1 MTTQQNSIIT
11 TNSDIDLDN
20 FLVTVEDNQ
29 DVIIIDTCKNRIG
42 VNTID
47 PSYSIDVRSR
57 QDISGTIY
65 TSCLKTGNIISSL
78 IPHTDNPDMSHNLGS
93 TNKSWKRIDASYIEI
108 SGVTIKDA
116 NQFTIGEGSGG
127 AGIVFPSDISINGDM
142 CCNNIAVDGIT
153 INDANKFTIGEAT
166 NQSGITFPLD
176 ISINGNLTVTGT
188 VNSTYLESLA
198 QNTETE
204 LQYQFDNFRTDS
216 KIIAYNVDVSNID
229 VSNINIKE
237 NILFNNIAPKQDETV
252 VYDGNNIKWKTRS
265 ENLVNYVQNNV
276 DNNIELYQLGSDLR
290 GTSINDWDYFGFTT
304 AINHDGTRIAVS
316 SRDDNNGGTE
326 NGAVWFYNWNETTST
341 WDTVNLVYNDGSTSP
356 YLQMGIVG
364 NGARLGWSM
373 EMSNDGTHLIISAPF
388 SDNDDNVGFIQIL
401 QYFTVDTSEH
411 GQEGWHLGEETKY
424 RWNNRND
431 LSYNSNDPNP
441 YWGWS
446 VSINND
452 GRFIAFSAPG
462 NETSINKGAVL
473 VYEWKDGLSYDDSS
487 YVQLGNMIQLD
498 NTELFGQAIQ
508 LSEPPNYIS
517 GGNNDSSGIR
527 IVIGERNGKFY
538 DGETVVELGERGK
551 VYVFEYSNG
560 NWNQM
565 NVLSGT
571 SFEGSGTNGNNTWL
585 GTSVAISKDGNRIAV
600 GEPGY
605 KTSRYN
611 DVNLDTGIV
620 HIYNYNIYSNGWE
633 LLHSIDA
640 PPLSYRFGSG
650 GSHDDSVKLLSFSYD
665 KTKFAIGNFGYN
677 NNKGAVYIYQYNNNL
692 NRYILSDSIK
702 STYGDDLCGHSAVLS
717 GDGKKIIIGCRKYSS
732 GQGRAQVWKLPENRL
747 EYGLSYKLGSNIYGI
762 SGEDASGNFLSPE
775 YNYIG
780 NSVALSDNGK
790 IMVTGGAQTEFGGDG
805 RARIYVWSDISND
818 WVQQGSTINGITNSK
833 FGECV
838 DITGD
843 GSRIVIGAGADA
855 RWSDGSSLPQGTNL
869 PQPGYFEV
877 YDYNSSNNTYTLV
890 GSRVEP
896 EDVINSFFGQ
906 QVAISKNGSR
916 VVVSSGIYNW
926 GVELGNS
933 IGGFILYEYNENN
946 IDKWDKIGYVKGIQS
961 YSYFGGHF
969 KHGIGFSDDGNRIC
983 VGINRYN
990 SDFRGRVEV
999 WEYDGVSS
1007 NESSRSDKF
1016 NLLYSYEGNSGDQL
1030 GSSATISGN
1039 GKVIATGSIN
1049 YDSNN
1054 YGAAYIW
1061 YEDNNGQWQSKGQT
1075 VPLRSDNDALD
1086 DGGVSEEV
1094 GQQMG
1099 AKNIKL
1105 SQDGNI
1111 LIVNIPNTYNV
1122 GSVICFEYIPSLDD
1136 WEDMKEFIGP
1146 TSWLGTNSW
1155 FGSGFALTRDGSIL
1169 AIGAPRY
1176 KLYTEVNAGYIEV
1189 HDISNLKIKEN
1200 TIYSKSNSDN
1210 KLRILPKKARQPPTI
1225 TLLGDVNMSLSTSQV
1240 YTEPGA
1246 VATDYRGI
1254 QIVADISGT
1263 VDVTIANVYTIDY
1276 SATDREGRTS
1286 QTVTRTVTVT

>member
-153 INDANKFTIGEAT
+153 INDANKFSIGEAT

-252 VYDGNNIKWKTRS
+252 VYDGNNIKWKTRG
-265 ENLVNYVQNNV
+265 ENLVNYVENNIG
-276 DNNIELYQLGSDLR
+276 NNIELYQLGSDLR
-290 GTSINDWDYFGFTT
+290 GTSINNWDHFGLIT

-316 SRDDNNGGTE
+316 SRDDNNNGIE
-326 NGAVWFYNWNETTST
+326 NGAVWFYNWNETTSA
-341 WDTVNLVYNDGSTSP
+341 WDTVNLVYDDGSTDTR
-356 YLQMGIVG
+356 LQLGVVG

-373 EMSNDGTHLIISAPF
+373 EMSNDGTHLIISAPY
-388 SDNDDNVGFIQIL
+388 SDSDDNVGFILIFE
-401 QYFTVDTSEH
+401 YFTVDTSQH
-411 GQEGWHLGEETKY
+411 NQEGWHIKY
-424 RWNNRND
+424 ALRDDLPTSSNHSND
-431 LSYNSNDPNP
+431 L
-441 YWGWS
+441 WGWS

-452 GRFIAFSAPG
+452 GRFIAFSG
-462 NETSINKGAVL
+462 RGHGSYQDKGAVL
-473 VYEWKDGLSYDDSS
+473 VYEWNDDSS
-487 YVQLGNMIQLD
+487 YVQLGNKIELD

-517 GGNNDSSGIR
+517 GVNNDSSGIR
-527 IVIGERNGKFY
+527 IVIGEINGKFY
-538 DGETVVELGERGK
+538 DGETEVQLGKRGK

-565 NVLSGT
+565 NVLPGT
-571 SFEGSGTNGNNTWL
+571 SFEGSGTSGNNTWL

-605 KTSRYN
+605 KTPRH
-611 DVNLDTGIV
+611 DDTGIV
-620 HIYNYNIYSNGWE
+620 HIYNYNIDSNGWE

-640 PPLSYRFGSG
+640 PPLCYEFGSVLFNQ
-650 GSHDDSVKLLSFSYD
+650 STKLLSFSYD
-665 KTKFAIGNFGYN
+665 KTKFAIGNSRYN
-677 NNKGAVYIYQYNNNL
+677 NTGAVFIYQYNSNL

-702 STYGDDLCGHSAVLS
+702 STYPPASGGDGTGDSCGSSAVLS
-717 GDGKKIIIGCRKYSS
+717 GDGTRIIIGCKNYNNA
-732 GQGRAQVWKLPENRL
+732 QGRAQVWKLPENRL

-762 SGEDASGNFLSPE
+762 SGEDASGNSLNPE
-775 YNYIG
+775 YNFIG
-780 NSVALSDNGK
+780 NSIALSDNGK
-790 IMVTGGAQTEFGGDG
+790 IMITGGGENEAGGDG

-818 WVQQGSTINGITNSK
+818 WFQQGPDIIGLSNAK
-833 FGECV
+833 LGESV
-838 DITGD
+838 DID
-843 GSRIVIGAGADA
+843 GSGVRFLVGAA
-855 RWSDGSSLPQGTNL
+855 REARFSTGSSSSGSVSTY
-869 PQPGYFEV
+869 GYFEV
-877 YDYNSSNNTYTLV
+877 YEYNYQDNSYNRIGNRIDPIKDDPNKLTNRLWCNNV
-890 GSRVEP
+890 C
-896 EDVINSFFGQ
+896 
-906 QVAISKNGSR
+906 ISKNGNR
-916 VVVSSGIYNW
+916 VVVSSPEYKW
-926 GVELGNS
+926 DTDLT
-933 IGGFILYEYNENN
+933 IGGLKLYEYDETLQ
-946 IDKWDKIGYVKGIQS
+946 DKWREIGYIKGTGGS
-961 YSYFGGHF
+961 WSYFGGYRSHAL
-969 KHGIGFSDDGNRIC
+969 GISDDGNRIC
-983 VGINRYN
+983 AGIQQHN
-990 SDFRGRVEV
+990 SDNRGRVEV
-999 WEYDGVSS
+999 WEYNGSSS
-1007 NESSRSDKF
+1007 NQSSRSDKF
-1016 NLLYSYEGNSGDQL
+1016 NLLHFFEGQYSGDQL
-1030 GSSATISGN
+1030 GYSATISGN
-1039 GKVIATGSIN
+1039 GKVIAAGSKFFN
-1049 YDSNN
+1049 SNQ
-1054 YGAAYIW
+1054 YGAAYIF
-1061 YEDNNGQWQSKGQT
+1061 YEDNNGDWHSKGQT
-1075 VPLRSDNDALD
+1075 VPLRSNNDALD
-1086 DGGVSEEV
+1086 DGGVSEQY
-1094 GQQMG
+1094 QQRMG
-1099 AKNIKL
+1099 SDDIKL

-1111 LIVNIPNTYNV
+1111 LAVNLNNSYSGV
-1122 GSVICFEYIPSLDD
+1122 GSVICFEYIPSLDN

-1146 TSWLGTNSW
+1146 TWLGTYAK
-1155 FGSGFALTRDGSIL
+1155 FGSGLALTRDGSTL
-1169 AIGAPRY
+1169 AIGASRY
-1176 KLYTEVNAGYIEV
+1176 DLYTEVNAGYVEV

-1200 TIYSKSNSDN
+1200 TIYSKSDSDN

-1225 TLLGDVNMSLSTSQV
+1225 TLLGDVSMSLSTSQV

-1254 QIVADISGT
+1254 QIVTDISGT
-1263 VDVTIANVYTIDY
+1263 VNVNIASVYTIDY

-1286 QTVTRTVTVT
+1286 QTVTRTVTVI